1 MKYLFI
7 DASENLT
14 HVQTGTERDFN
25 AKTIDT
31 NRDFAAK
38 ITEICDNML
47 KEAGWQK
54 EDLTHL
60 VVCTGPGSL
69 TGLRVAD
76 GFLRTLA
83 MLLNIPLIGID
94 LFKWSVKTLSDK
106 GFEGEA
112 RLVMPTLIDKAF
124 EVKCNISNNTSLR
137 AEGVA
142 IQNELEVRDKSQE
155 ARDMFCDNDSSCQN
169 RHCEPKAWQ
178 SSKIGLIS
186 KPVLIEKKDISSS
199 IKTFGI
205 RWSHESAERLD
216 PTPEA
221 LHKLIVEEAPT
232 SKAGIDEILKVLP
245 LYIIPSQ
252 AERNFKG
259 GDK

>member
-7 DASENLT
+7 DASENIT
-14 HVQTGTERDFN
+14 HIQIGTENGFS
-25 AKTIDT
+25 AKSIDT

-38 ITEICDNML
+38 ITEICDSML
-47 KEAGWQK
+47 EKAGFGK
-54 EDLTHL
+54 SDLTHL

-94 LFKWSVKTLSDK
+94 LFKWSLQTLSDK
-106 GFEGEA
+106 GYDGEA
-112 RLVMPTLIDKAF
+112 RFVMPTLIDKAF
-124 EVKCNISNNTSLR
+124 EVKCRINRKDSL
-137 AEGVA
+137 
-142 IQNELEVRDKSQE
+142 DTKSYMS
-155 ARDMFCDNDSSCQN
+155 D
-169 RHCEPKAWQ
+169 
-178 SSKIGLIS
+178 
-186 KPVLIEKKDISSS
+186 PVLIEKKAMTSE

-205 RWSHESAERLD
+205 RWSNDVAERLEL
-216 PTPEA
+216 TPEA
-221 LHKLIVEEAPT
+221 LHKLIVEEAKT
-232 SKAGIDEILKVLP
+232 AKTGLDEILKVLP

>member
-14 HVQTGTERDFN
+14 HVQTGTEKDFN

-47 KEAGWQK
+47 KEACWEK
-54 EDLTHL
+54 EDLSHL

-83 MLLNIPLIGID
+83 MVLNIPLIGID
-94 LFKWSVKTLSDK
+94 LFKWSVQTLSDN

-124 EVKCNISNNTSLR
+124 EVKCQLP
-137 AEGVA
+137 
-142 IQNELEVRDKSQE
+142 QKQQSQ
-155 ARDMFCDNDSSCQN
+155 
-169 RHCEPKAWQ
+169 PT
-178 SSKIGLIS
+178 
-186 KPVLIEKKDISSS
+186 LIEKKAIPSDT
-199 IKTFGI
+199 KTFGV
-205 RWSHESAERLD
+205 RWSNEAAERLD

-221 LHKLIVEEAPT
+221 LHRLIIEE
-232 SKAGIDEILKVLP
+232 SKSAKSGIDEILKVLP

>member
-1 MKYLFI
+1 
-7 DASENLT
+7 
-14 HVQTGTERDFN
+14 
-25 AKTIDT
+25 
-31 NRDFAAK
+31 
-38 ITEICDNML
+38 ML

-83 MLLNIPLIGID
+83 MVLDIPLIGID
-94 LFKWSVKTLSDK
+94 LFKWSAQTLSDK
-106 GFEGEA
+106 AFEGEA

-124 EVKCNISNNTSLR
+124 EVKCHLSN
-137 AEGVA
+137 
-142 IQNELEVRDKSQE
+142 
-155 ARDMFCDNDSSCQN
+155 N
-169 RHCEPKAWQ
+169 RHCESLKEAWQ
-178 SSKIGLIS
+178 SSKLGLIT
-186 KPVLIEKKDISSS
+186 KPILIEKKAIPSET
-199 IKTFGI
+199 KTFGI
-205 RWSHESAERLD
+205 RWYNDAAERLD

-232 SKAGIDEILKVLP
+232 SKTGIDEILKVLP

>member
-1 MKYLFI
+1 MKYLFL
-7 DASENLT
+7 DASENIT
-14 HVQTGTERDFN
+14 HIQTGTEESFT
-25 AKTIDT
+25 AKSIDT

-38 ITEICDNML
+38 ITDICDKVL
-47 KEAGWQK
+47 AEASWKK

-76 GFLRTLA
+76 GFLRALA
-83 MLLNIPLIGID
+83 MLLDKPLIGID
-94 LFKWSVKTLSDK
+94 LFEWSLQTLTDK

-112 RLVMPTLIDKAF
+112 RFVMPTLIDKAF
-124 EVKCNISNNTSLR
+124 EVKCKISNKDCSDSSLR
-137 AEGVA
+137 ASERGMA
-142 IQNELEVRDKSQE
+142 IQNR
-155 ARDMFCDNDSSCQN
+155 
-169 RHCEPKAWQ
+169 
-178 SSKIGLIS
+178 IS
-186 KPVLIEKKDISSS
+186 VTDPVLIDKKAITSE

-205 RWSHESAERLD
+205 RWSNDSVERLD

-221 LHKLIVEEAPT
+221 LHKLILEK
-232 SKAGIDEILKVLP
+232 SKTAKTGLDEVLKVLP

>member
-14 HVQTGTERDFN
+14 HVQTGTEKDFN

-47 KEAGWQK
+47 KEAGWEK

-83 MLLNIPLIGID
+83 MVLNIPLIGID
-94 LFKWSVKTLSDK
+94 LFKWSIQTLADNS
-106 GFEGEA
+106 FEGEA

-124 EVKCNISNNTSLR
+124 EVKCQLP
-137 AEGVA
+137 
-142 IQNELEVRDKSQE
+142 QKSQ
-155 ARDMFCDNDSSCQN
+155 AQ
-169 RHCEPKAWQ
+169 PT
-178 SSKIGLIS
+178 
-186 KPVLIEKKDISSS
+186 LIEKKAISSD

-205 RWSHESAERLD
+205 RYNHEFAERLD

-221 LHKLIVEEAPT
+221 LHKLIIEEAKS
-232 SKAGIDEILKVLP
+232 SKTGIDEILKVLP

>member
-14 HVQTGTERDFN
+14 HVQTGTEKDFN

-47 KEAGWQK
+47 KEAGWEK

-83 MLLNIPLIGID
+83 MVLNIPLIGID
-94 LFKWSVKTLSDK
+94 LFKWSVQTLSDNS
-106 GFEGEA
+106 FEGEA

-124 EVKCNISNNTSLR
+124 EVKCQLP
-137 AEGVA
+137 
-142 IQNELEVRDKSQE
+142 QKSQ
-155 ARDMFCDNDSSCQN
+155 AQ
-169 RHCEPKAWQ
+169 PT
-178 SSKIGLIS
+178 
-186 KPVLIEKKDISSS
+186 LIEKKAIPSD

-205 RWSHESAERLD
+205 RYNHEFAERLD

-221 LHKLIVEEAPT
+221 LHKLIIEEAKS
-232 SKAGIDEILKVLP
+232 SKTGIDEILKVLP

>member
-14 HVQTGTERDFN
+14 HIQTGTENGFN
-25 AKTIDT
+25 AETIDT

-47 KEAGWQK
+47 KNAGWEQK
-54 EDLTHL
+54 DLTHL

-83 MLLNIPLIGID
+83 MLLDIPLIGID
-94 LFKWSVKTLSDK
+94 LFKWSIQTLSDRN
-106 GFEGEA
+106 FEGEV

-124 EVKCNISNNTSLR
+124 EVKCQLP
-137 AEGVA
+137 
-142 IQNELEVRDKSQE
+142 QKQQSQ
-155 ARDMFCDNDSSCQN
+155 
-169 RHCEPKAWQ
+169 PT
-178 SSKIGLIS
+178 
-186 KPVLIEKKDISSS
+186 LIEKKAIPSDT
-199 IKTFGI
+199 KTFGV
-205 RWSHESAERLD
+205 RWSNEAAERLD

-221 LHKLIVEEAPT
+221 LHKIILENAK
-232 SKAGIDEILKVLP
+232 SAKSGIDEILKVLP

>member
-14 HVQTGTERDFN
+14 HVQTGTEKDFN

-47 KEAGWQK
+47 KEAGWEK

-83 MLLNIPLIGID
+83 MVLNIPLIGID
-94 LFKWSVKTLSDK
+94 LFKWSVQTLSDNS
-106 GFEGEA
+106 FEGEA

-124 EVKCNISNNTSLR
+124 EVKFQLPQ
-137 AEGVA
+137 E
-142 IQNELEVRDKSQE
+142 QQSQ
-155 ARDMFCDNDSSCQN
+155 
-169 RHCEPKAWQ
+169 PT
-178 SSKIGLIS
+178 
-186 KPVLIEKKDISSS
+186 LIEKKAIPSD

-205 RWSHESAERLD
+205 RYNHESAERLD

-221 LHKLIVEEAPT
+221 LHKLIIEEAKS

>member
-7 DASENLT
+7 DASESIT
-14 HVQTGTERDFN
+14 HIQTGTENNFS
-25 AKTIDT
+25 AKDIDT

-47 KEAGWQK
+47 KEAGWEQK
-54 EDLTHL
+54 DLTHL

-76 GFLRTLA
+76 GFLRALA
-83 MLLNIPLIGID
+83 MLLDIPLIGID
-94 LFKWSVKTLSDK
+94 LFKWSTQTLSDRK
-106 GFEGEA
+106 YEGEA

-124 EVKCNISNNTSLR
+124 EVKCQLP
-137 AEGVA
+137 
-142 IQNELEVRDKSQE
+142 QKQQSQ
-155 ARDMFCDNDSSCQN
+155 
-169 RHCEPKAWQ
+169 PT
-178 SSKIGLIS
+178 
-186 KPVLIEKKDISSS
+186 LIEKKAIPSDT
-199 IKTFGI
+199 KTFGI
-205 RWSHESAERLD
+205 RYNHESAEKLE
-216 PTPEA
+216 PSPEA
-221 LHKLIVEEAPT
+221 LHKLILEEAKVAKT
-232 SKAGIDEILKVLP
+232 GIDEILKVLP

>member
-1 MKYLFI
+1 MKYIFI

-14 HVQTGTERDFN
+14 HVQTGTEKDFS

-47 KEAGWQK
+47 KERDWEK
-54 EDLTHL
+54 TDLTHL

-83 MLLNIPLIGID
+83 MVLNIPLIGID
-94 LFKWSVKTLSDK
+94 LFKWSVQTLSEK
-106 GFEGEA
+106 AFEGEA

-124 EVKCNISNNTSLR
+124 EVKALLP
-137 AEGVA
+137 
-142 IQNELEVRDKSQE
+142 QKQQSQ
-155 ARDMFCDNDSSCQN
+155 
-169 RHCEPKAWQ
+169 PT
-178 SSKIGLIS
+178 
-186 KPVLIEKKDISSS
+186 LIEKKAIPSDT
-199 IKTFGI
+199 KTFGI
-205 RWSHESAERLD
+205 RYNHESAERLD

-221 LHKLIVEEAPT
+221 LHKLILEEAKA
-232 SKAGIDEILKVLP
+232 SKSGIDEILKVLP

>member
-7 DASENLT
+7 DASENIT
-14 HVQTGTERDFN
+14 HIQTGTENNFS
-25 AKTIDT
+25 AKDIDT

-47 KEAGWQK
+47 KEAGWEQK
-54 EDLTHL
+54 DLTHL

-76 GFLRTLA
+76 GFLRALA
-83 MLLNIPLIGID
+83 MLLDIPLIGID
-94 LFKWSVKTLSDK
+94 LFKWSIQTLSDRNY
-106 GFEGEA
+106 EGEA

-124 EVKCNISNNTSLR
+124 EVKCSIKTMLPHEKGGSCRGVTEGAAHEVSSDRDIKIS
-137 AEGVA
+137 
-142 IQNELEVRDKSQE
+142 
-155 ARDMFCDNDSSCQN
+155 F
-169 RHCEPKAWQ
+169 
-178 SSKIGLIS
+178 
-186 KPVLIEKKDISSS
+186 PVLIEKKAIPSE

-205 RWSHESAERLD
+205 RYNHESAERLE
-216 PTPEA
+216 PSSEA
-221 LHKLIVEEAPT
+221 LHELILEEAKVAKT
-232 SKAGIDEILKVLP
+232 GIDEILKVLP

>member
-7 DASENLT
+7 DASENKT
-14 HVQTGTERDFN
+14 HIQTGTENSFS

-31 NRDFAAK
+31 NRNFAAK

-47 KEAGWQK
+47 NEAGWQQK
-54 EDLTHL
+54 DLTHL

-76 GFLRTLA
+76 GFLRALA

-94 LFKWSVKTLSDK
+94 LFKWSTQSICDK
-106 GFEGEA
+106 GYEGEA

-124 EVKCNISNNTSLR
+124 EVKIEISDLTTANDNLSSNTSLQTNSITSLR
-137 AEGVA
+137 GFSRGNVA
-142 IQNELEVRDKSQE
+142 IQNR
-155 ARDMFCDNDSSCQN
+155 
-169 RHCEPKAWQ
+169 
-178 SSKIGLIS
+178 IS
-186 KPVLIEKKDISSS
+186 ITKPVLIDKKDIPSE
-199 IKTFGI
+199 IKTYGI
-205 RWSHESAERLD
+205 RWSHEAAERLD
-216 PTPEA
+216 PTPES
-221 LHKLIVEEAPT
+221 LHKLIIEET
-232 SKAGIDEILKVLP
+232 KNSKSGIDEILKVLP

>member
-7 DASENLT
+7 DASENIT
-14 HVQTGTERDFN
+14 HVQTGAEKDFS
-25 AKTIDT
+25 AKNIDT

-47 KEAGWQK
+47 KEAGWEK
-54 EDLTHL
+54 TDLTHL

-83 MLLNIPLIGID
+83 MVLNIPLIGID
-94 LFKWSVKTLSDK
+94 LFKWSMQTLADK
-106 GFEGEA
+106 SYNGEA
-112 RLVMPTLIDKAF
+112 RFVMPTLIDKAF
-124 EVKCNISNNTSLR
+124 EVKCHLSNNPSLR
-137 AEGVA
+137 AEGAA
-142 IQNELEVRDKSQE
+142 IQQE
-155 ARDMFCDNDSSCQN
+155 
-169 RHCEPKAWQ
+169 AWQ
-178 SSKIGLIS
+178 SNKSGFIT
-186 KPVLIEKKDISSS
+186 KPVLIEKKAIPSE
-199 IKTFGI
+199 IKTFGV
-205 RWSHESAERLD
+205 RWSNDAAERLE
-216 PTPEA
+216 PSPEA
-221 LHKLIVEEAPT
+221 LHKLILEEAET
-232 SKAGIDEILKVLP
+232 AKTGIDEILKVLP